1 MKQATLALVPLLL
14 LSACGGEND
23 TPLQRGDS
31 STNPDT
37 PTSQTPSTGQ
47 DCGANFSA
55 ERSLN
60 KFEFSGVFWQVE
72 GERLQSKPEFRLY
85 ADSRSLGATHTISSD
100 KTLCLLAAN
109 VFGSIN
115 AETWDGDDNA
125 SFKKGELYY
134 YAPEFKFKTGLPD
147 ITSLTDWRSKGQPE
161 TVTQPLESINLTIHY
176 RDKDN
181 NLITLGDPQTN
192 LNPIILS
199 CNQTDFDISLS
210 LQQVANSA
218 LATLDPAYCETQTVG
233 NEAQTFCLSAGFSQN
248 LKLDSCKF
256 DLTKVSL
263 PDQRG
268 NKTSVQVSG
277 LLEFAQDNAELT
289 ITDID
294 L

>member
-23 TPLQRGDS
+23 SPLQRDNS
-31 STNPDT
+31 SNPDT
-37 PTSQTPSTGQ
+37 PTAQNPSTGQ

-60 KFEFSGVFWQVE
+60 KFEFSSVFWQVE

-85 ADSRSLGATHTISSD
+85 ADSRSLGATHTITSD
-100 KTLCLLAAN
+100 KTLCLLAAS
-109 VFGSIN
+109 VFGSIS
-115 AETWDGDDNA
+115 AETWDGEDNA

-134 YAPEFKFKTGLPD
+134 YAPEFKFKTSLPD
-147 ITSLTDWRSKGQPE
+147 IASLTDWRSKSQPE
-161 TVTQPLESINLTIHY
+161 KITQSLESVNLTIHY
-176 RDKDN
+176 RDRDN

-192 LNPIILS
+192 MNSIILS
-199 CNQTDFDISLS
+199 CDQTEFDISLS

-218 LATLDPAYCETQTVG
+218 LATLDPAYCETQTIG
-233 NEAQTFCLSAGFSQN
+233 NEAQTFCLSAGFEQDI
-248 LKLDSCKF
+248 KLESCKF

-277 LLEFAQDNAELT
+277 LLEFEQANAELK
-289 ITDID
+289 ISDID